1 MREYR
6 CDTERIKRMYKD
18 IAVAVSEAIQ
28 YKDIN
33 VYDKIQLVVIDDV
46 VTDWYGP
53 DAFTGKRPVPP
64 ADSLAREFYEARYEY
79 EKRFFEESST
89 SHAVS
94 LALLKGTVE
103 ATEQDML
110 AHVLTDSEA
119 ARLWGVGLTA
129 VIRACQSGKGDEHS
143 FRPTECRDSM
153 GTWLVTEAA
162 MNRVFG
168 KRRSMYDGERPYL
181 TDMAVE
187 EAGALL
193 RRLSPDEYMPLLKKA
208 CDDLENGKE
217 KQLVDDL
224 AALGAITGVALQ
236 TVTYLRDNFEANSK
250 LFWDFLEVLVTAD
263 ETRRAEGAMWD
274 GVSLQLLRV
283 APTVTTPTTDNELL
297 DAYDEAVLDEHG
309 FRAEVKERQGQH
321 YDDGKVDEQGLT
333 DDISY
338 EELMSKVVDS
348 DLSDLIKK

>member
-1 MREYR
+1 M
-6 CDTERIKRMYKD
+6 
-18 IAVAVSEAIQ
+18 
-28 YKDIN
+28 
-33 VYDKIQLVVIDDV
+33 
-46 VTDWYGP
+46 
-53 DAFTGKRPVPP
+53 
-64 ADSLAREFYEARYEY
+64 
-79 EKRFFEESST
+79 
-89 SHAVS
+89 
-94 LALLKGTVE
+94 
-103 ATEQDML
+103 
-110 AHVLTDSEA
+110 
-119 ARLWGVGLTA
+119 
-129 VIRACQSGKGDEHS
+129 
-143 FRPTECRDSM
+143 
-153 GTWLVTEAA
+153 
-162 MNRVFG
+162 
-168 KRRSMYDGERPYL
+168 
-181 TDMAVE
+181 
-187 EAGALL
+187 
-193 RRLSPDEYMPLLKKA
+193 
-208 CDDLENGKE
+208 
-217 KQLVDDL
+217 
-224 AALGAITGVALQ
+224 ALQ